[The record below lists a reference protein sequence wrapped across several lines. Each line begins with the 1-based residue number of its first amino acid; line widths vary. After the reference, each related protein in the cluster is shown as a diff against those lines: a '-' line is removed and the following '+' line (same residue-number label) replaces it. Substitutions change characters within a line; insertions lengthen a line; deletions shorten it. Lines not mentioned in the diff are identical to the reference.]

1 MFVACSVIPGPKLGD
16 VGSLGERFIDNQRV
30 EGTIEEMLDGT
41 MRFLRRNM
49 KTRVIIDSNGKRENR
64 TEYPLEAL
72 REAVA
77 NALIHRDYSK
87 ETESAFISVYM
98 YEDRVEILIPGALY
112 GANKLEKLGTD
123 TIMESR
129 NPTIVRILEE
139 KGSVIENRHTGIPTM
154 KREME
159 KYELPEPEFYE
170 ERGSFKVIFRNSMNF
185 ELDSISEQVGGQQN
199 IINTIYN
206 MESDTESGQVGEQV
220 LELYNKVL
228 AFCREPKSAKEIKEY
243 LNIKSRSYISRKIIN
258 PLILKG
264 KLEYENKKHIKAS
277 NQRYVTVRDNKK

>member
-1 MFVACSVIPGPKLGD
+1 MVIIQESFYPQLFVACSVIPGTKLGD

-98 YEDRVEILIPGALY
+98 YEDRVEILNPGALY

-170 ERGSFKVIFRNSMNF
+170 ERGSFKVVFRNSMKF
-185 ELDSISEQVGGQQN
+185 ELDSISEQVG
-199 IINTIYN
+199 
-206 MESDTESGQVGEQV
+206 EQVSEQV

>member
-1 MFVACSVIPGPKLGD
+1 M
-16 VGSLGERFIDNQRV
+16 N
-30 EGTIEEMLDGT
+30 
-41 MRFLRRNM
+41 FLRRNM
-49 KTRVIIDSNGKRENR
+49 KTSVIIDENGKRINR

-77 NALIHRDYSK
+77 NALIHRDYSAQ
-87 ETESAFISVYM
+87 TESAFISVYM
-98 YEDRVEILIPGALY
+98 YEDRIEIINPGALY
-112 GANKLEKLGTD
+112 GTNKLEKLGTD
-123 TIMESR
+123 NIMEAR

-206 MESDTESGQVGEQV
+206 MESDTESDTQSDTESDTQSDTESDTQSEVF
-220 LELYNKVL
+220 NNVL
-228 AFCREPKSAKEIKEY
+228 AFCKEPKTAKEIRNY
-243 LNIKSRSYISRKIIN
+243 LGISSKRYVAYKILK
-258 PLILKG
+258 PLIDLN
-264 KLEYENKKHIKAS
+264 KLEYTNKKITNAR